1 MKTTELQ
8 LHTQICEYVRLQYPK
23 AVFNSD
29 LAGSMKLSINQAKTI
44 SKLRSGR
51 GFPDLV
57 IYERRGKWSG
67 LFLELKRE
75 GTKLFNSRGEYANQ
89 HLIEQAEML
98 QLLRHRG
105 FMCWFA
111 IGFDDAKQK
120 IDIYLGD
127 ILEGINF

>member
-8 LHTQICEYVRLQYPK
+8 LHTQICEYIRLQYPK

-29 LAGSMKLSINQAKTI
+29 LAGSMKLSINQAKII
-44 SKLRSGR
+44 SKLRSGW

-57 IYERRGKWSG
+57 IYEKRGKWTW
-67 LFLELKRE
+67 LFIELKKE
-75 GTKLFNSRGEYANQ
+75 GMKLFNRQGEYATP
-89 HLIEQAEML
+89 HLIEQSEML
-98 QLLRHRG
+98 QKLRERG

-127 ILEGINF
+127 ILEGTNF